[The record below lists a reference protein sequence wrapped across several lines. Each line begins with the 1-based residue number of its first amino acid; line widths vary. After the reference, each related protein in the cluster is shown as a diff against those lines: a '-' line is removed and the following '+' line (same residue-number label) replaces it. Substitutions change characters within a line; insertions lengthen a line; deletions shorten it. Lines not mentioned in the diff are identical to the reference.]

1 MGKGGRVELL
11 VEEIPNVTNN
21 NEDEVTDVG
30 GYEDKVGR
38 LGLSFWVNGFRW
50 VPLRCQGRPPC

>member
-50 VPLRCQGRPPC
+50 VPL